1 MHVVFFFPKIRPRK
15 KTDDEAIVF
24 SFCRFIVLFKRKS
37 AVAQKEL
44 MSGVQNVCERVIQK
58 IEEGSGVH
66 LVIVVFFEERHVD
79 RSGVIVVFLGV
90 EFIEE
95 RHVVFFCFKK

>member
-1 MHVVFFFPKIRPRK
+1 MK
-15 KTDDEAIVF
+15 
-24 SFCRFIVLFKRKS
+24 
-37 AVAQKEL
+37 
-44 MSGVQNVCERVIQK
+44 IQK

-95 RHVVFFCFKK
+95 MHVVFFCFKK